1 MTGVKNEHDIYA
13 ETAIGQIPR
22 LLSMM
27 DRKEFSLNYGCL
39 DRPYWQYRMID
50 FPGASFQTAALSLA
64 MAYKNNYPHSVY
76 FNNRRVKKWAIAAIQ
91 FLAKIQNA
99 DGSFSHFYPNIW
111 SLAVVA
117 FPVYSVSEAYLL
129 LEDEMDNRTKESLY
143 SMFKK
148 AGDWMVRC
156 DDMEVTNQMA
166 GAAMALYNIYLITQ
180 DNKYLV
186 DSQAKIDRILTTQ
199 TPDGYFYEY
208 GGGDIGYSTVTIDY
222 LAKYYQK
229 TGKEYLLEPLERLIE
244 YVSYFFHP
252 NFTSGGEYASRNNE
266 FVIPGGFE
274 ILADRIPLAG
284 TIGDFVLNGLKEK
297 AIIDSATLDGL
308 YLCVN
313 NHSYLEAYE
322 NYKPRKKTEPIP
334 HYQKGIRYFPFS
346 KTLVINN
353 DAFYSVVGAGKG
365 GTIRIYTRNGSQ
377 SRLLLDDCG
386 LVGRLSNSTVVS
398 SQWLDP
404 DYKIDYDENKRLI
417 SIKGNLH
424 RINQASL
431 TSCKLFLS
439 RIVLSV
445 ISKLPSVRRFIYKKL
460 RQILITKSSSFP
472 VGFKRDIQFY
482 DEKII
487 IVDHV
492 IREKSL
498 KFLYLD
504 ALSKFTTMY
513 GQSKEFFQPQ
523 ELFSLEGFPREDFTN
538 LFNKRGNAALSR
550 TIYPR
555 EEKIEWH
562 IVS

>member
-1 MTGVKNEHDIYA
+1 MATIKNEHDIYA
-13 ETAIGQIPR
+13 EIAIGQIPR

-27 DRKEFSLNYGCL
+27 DRKEFSPNYGCL

-64 MAYKNNYPHSVY
+64 MAYKNNYPHSIY
-76 FNNRRVKKWAIAAIQ
+76 FNNPRVKKWAVAAMQ

-99 DGSFSHFYPNIW
+99 DGGFSHFYPNIW

-129 LEDEMDNRTKESLY
+129 LEDEMDSSTRQSLHN
-143 SMFKK
+143 MFKK

-180 DNKYLV
+180 DSKYIV
-186 DSQAKIDRILTTQ
+186 DSQAKIDRILNTQ

-229 TGKEYLLEPLERLIE
+229 TGEEYLLEPLERLIE
-244 YVSYFFHP
+244 YTSHFFHP

-266 FVIPGGFE
+266 FVIPSGFE
-274 ILADRIPLAG
+274 LLADRIPLAG
-284 TIGDFVLNGLKEK
+284 TIGDFVLNGLKKK
-297 AIIDSATLDGL
+297 AIIDSTTLDGL

-322 NYKPRKKTEPIP
+322 NYKPREKTKPLP
-334 HYQKGIRYFPFS
+334 HCQKEIRYFPFS
-346 KTLVINN
+346 KALVINN
-353 DAFYSVVGAGKG
+353 DLFYSVVGAGKG
-365 GTIRIYTRNGSQ
+365 GIIRIYTRNGSQ

-386 LVGRLSNSTVVS
+386 LIGKLSNSTVVS

-404 DYKIDYDENKRLI
+404 YYEIDYNEDKRLI

-424 RINQASL
+424 RINQTSL

-439 RIVLSV
+439 RLVLS
-445 ISKLPSVRRFIYKKL
+445 IIPKLPSVRRFIYKKL

-472 VGFKRDIQFY
+472 IRFERDILFY

-487 IVDHV
+487 IVDSV
-492 IREKSL
+492 ISEKDL
-498 KFLYLD
+498 KFLYFG
-504 ALSKFTTMY
+504 AFSKFTTMY

-523 ELFSLEGFPREDFTN
+523 ELFSLEAFPMEDFTDRI
-538 LFNKRGNAALSR
+538 NKKGKATLSR
-550 TIYPR
+550 TVYPK
-555 EEKIEWH
+555 EERIECQV
-562 IVS
+562 VS